1 MRKTKLNGKSNFVT
15 KLCAENHFYILQLRK
30 HKREI
35 NTKKESLCIR
45 IWIGISSVYTQSET
59 KTFIQL
65 RCAPCVSWTQRLSCQ
80 LSVTANFFASYS
92 TYVQSLRVR
101 GSGRSLNLLTFSWLK
116 KIKFVFFG
124 NSSECAL
131 KNSCWVQFS
140 TAIDDEKG
148 NSVFLQRKFSLSCWK
163 SIKAQN

>member
-1 MRKTKLNGKSNFVT
+1 M
-15 KLCAENHFYILQLRK
+15 CAENHFYILQLRK

-45 IWIGISSVYTQSET
+45 IWIGISLVYTQSET

-80 LSVTANFFASYS
+80 LSVTASINVLFFFSVLY
-92 TYVQSLRVR
+92 LC
-101 GSGRSLNLLTFSWLK
+101 TFITCERLWPFVEFTNIFL
-116 KIKFVFFG
+116 IKEIKLVFFG
-124 NSSECAL
+124 NSPECVL
-131 KNSCWVQFS
+131 KSNCKAQLSSRRNSL
-140 TAIDDEKG
+140 ADEKG
-148 NSVFLQRKFSLSCWK
+148 NSEFSPRKFSLSCCE